1 MGKKHNAEFDAT
13 MASYEGADLPE
24 LVGLYLLDLL
34 TKELNK
40 IIAFTE
46 MKV

>member
-1 MGKKHNAEFDAT
+1 MGKKHNPEFDVT
-13 MASYEGADLPE
+13 MASYKGADLLE

-40 IIAFTE
+40 IFAFTE
-46 MKV
+46 IKV

>member
-1 MGKKHNAEFDAT
+1 MGKKHNAEFDVT
-13 MASYEGADLPE
+13 MASYEGADLAE

-40 IIAFTE
+40 IFAFTE

>member
-1 MGKKHNAEFDAT
+1 MGKKHNAEFDVT

-24 LVGLYLLDLL
+24 LVDLYLLDLL

>member
-1 MGKKHNAEFDAT
+1 MGKKHNAEFDVT
-13 MASYEGADLPE
+13 IASYEGADLPE

-40 IIAFTE
+40 IFAFTE